1 MQSRRWKWIGLG
13 AIAAIA
19 VGTAVAA
26 RQRRRRRWNA
36 YDTNEIRA
44 RLHERF
50 ELANGAPEATN
61 AETPAQ

>member
-19 VGTAVAA
+19 LGTAVAA

-36 YDTNEIRA
+36 YDAEEIRT
-44 RLHERF
+44 RLHDRF
-50 ELANGAPEATN
+50 DALS
-61 AETPAQ
+61 ETRA

>member
-1 MQSRRWKWIGLG
+1 MKSTRWKWIGLG

-19 VGTAVAA
+19 LGSAVAV
-26 RQRRRRRWNA
+26 RQSRRRRWNA

-50 ELANGAPEATN
+50 DSLPETRA
-61 AETPAQ
+61 

>member
-1 MQSRRWKWIGLG
+1 VQSRRWKWIGLG

-36 YDTNEIRA
+36 YDTHEIRT

-50 ELANGAPEATN
+50 DLANDGLSQTRA
-61 AETPAQ
+61 

>member
-1 MQSRRWKWIGLG
+1 VKSQRWKWIGLG

-36 YDTNEIRA
+36 YDTIEIRN

-50 ELANGAPEATN
+50 DALPEPHA
-61 AETPAQ
+61 

>member
-1 MQSRRWKWIGLG
+1 MKSTRWKWIGLG

-19 VGTAVAA
+19 LGSAVAV

-36 YDTNEIRA
+36 YDTTEIRS

-50 ELANGAPEATN
+50 DALPVD
-61 AETPAQ
+61 AESRA